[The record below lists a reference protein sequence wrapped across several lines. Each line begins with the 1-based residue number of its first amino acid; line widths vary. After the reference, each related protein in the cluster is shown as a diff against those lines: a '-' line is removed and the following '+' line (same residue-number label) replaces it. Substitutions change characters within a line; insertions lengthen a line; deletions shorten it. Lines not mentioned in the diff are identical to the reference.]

1 MPKRVHYCDGD
12 NSYDIIRLYDGEEDK
27 PFSKVY
33 LATEG
38 NKKRLFAREWHP
50 EFQSSLYDL
59 SPWPKNSY
67 AIMFSGGFD
76 SLSLA
81 LRHLEKGERVFLLSV
96 GFSEERTISSLTVKL
111 LKSIYNNAV
120 VGPIKL
126 FAPIFVDLE
135 GGNGLVQ
142 QPFTAFY
149 AAHMPDKVRQ
159 LAKAIECAYVLNDD
173 AISFQNEL
181 KAIYNNSV
189 KCHILDKKNP
199 PLKFPLTKVSHE
211 ENLEYVASIE
221 KKYQI
226 IFPALSSEGLSCSK
240 FVDRNDDTLY
250 MIQGGTNS
258 DKPNKKCDVS
268 GYLILEKSARKAF
281 SRLKLKSKLE
291 KLEKESEKL
300 EDPVQTKC

>member
-1 MPKRVHYCDGD
+1 MSKRIHYCDGD
-12 NSYDIIRLYDGEEDK
+12 TSYDIIRLYDGEEAK

-33 LATEG
+33 KASNGRE
-38 NKKRLFAREWHP
+38 KKLFPREWKP
-50 EFQSSLYDL
+50 EFQETLYNL
-59 SPWPKNSY
+59 SPWPKDSY

-96 GFSEERTISSLTVKL
+96 GFSEERTTSSLTVRL
-111 LKSIYNNAV
+111 LKSIYGNAV
-120 VGPIKL
+120 IGPIKL
-126 FAPIFVDLE
+126 FAPIFTDLE

-149 AAHMPDKVRQ
+149 ASHMPDRIRQ
-159 LAKAIECAYVLNDD
+159 VAKAVECAYIMNDD

-181 KAIYNNSV
+181 KAIYNNSM
-189 KCHILDKKNP
+189 KCHILDKEHP

-211 ENLEYVASIE
+211 ENLEYVASVE

-226 IFPALSSEGLSCSK
+226 IFPALSSEGLICSR
-240 FVDRNDDTLY
+240 FLDRNDNTLY

-258 DKPNKKCDVS
+258 EKPNKKCDVS
-268 GYLILEKSARKAF
+268 GYLILEKPPRKAF
-281 SRLKLKSKLE
+281 PRYKISKLE
-291 KLEKESEKL
+291 KLE
-300 EDPVQTKC
+300 DPVPTDC

>member
-1 MPKRVHYCDGD
+1 MSKRVHYCDD
-12 NSYDIIRLYDGEEDK
+12 CYNSYDIIRLYDGEENK
-27 PFSKVY
+27 PFAKVY
-33 LATEG
+33 NASEIE
-38 NKKRLFAREWHP
+38 KKLFPREWKP
-50 EFQSSLYDL
+50 EFQESLYNL
-59 SPWPKNSY
+59 SSWPKDSY

-81 LRHLEKGERVFLLSV
+81 LRHLEKGERVFLLSI
-96 GFSEERTISSLTVKL
+96 GFSEERTTSSLTVKL
-111 LKSIYNNAV
+111 LKSIYDDAV
-120 VGPIKL
+120 IGPIKL
-126 FAPIFVDLE
+126 FAPIFIDLE

-149 AAHMPDKVRQ
+149 AAHMPDRVRQ
-159 LAKAIECAYVLNDD
+159 VVKAVECAYVLNDD

-189 KCHILDKKNP
+189 KCHILDKENP
-199 PLKFPLTKVSHE
+199 PLKFPLTKVSHY

-226 IFPALSSEGLSCSK
+226 IFPALSSEGLICNK
-240 FVDRNDDTLY
+240 YTDKNDNTLY
-250 MIQGGTNS
+250 TIQGGTNS

-281 SRLKLKSKLE
+281 PRLKLKSKLE
-291 KLEKESEKL
+291 KLE
-300 EDPVQTKC
+300 DPIQIKC

>member
-1 MPKRVHYCDGD
+1 MSKRVHYDDGS

-27 PFSKVY
+27 PFAKVY
-33 LATEG
+33 NAFEVEQ
-38 NKKRLFAREWHP
+38 KLFRREWKP
-50 EFQSSLYDL
+50 EFQESLYNL
-59 SPWPKNSY
+59 SPWPKDSY

-96 GFSEERTISSLTVKL
+96 GFSEERTTSSLTVKL

-120 VGPIKL
+120 IGPIKL

-149 AAHMPDKVRQ
+149 ASHMPNSVRRVV
-159 LAKAIECAYVLNDD
+159 KAVECAYVMNDD

-181 KAIYNNSV
+181 KAIYNNSM
-189 KCHILDKKNP
+189 KCHILDKEHP
-199 PLKFPLTKVSHE
+199 PLKFPLTKISHE
-211 ENLEYVASIE
+211 ENLEYVANVE

-226 IFPALSSEGLSCSK
+226 IFPAFSSEGLSCSK
-240 FVDRNDDTLY
+240 FVDRNDNTLY
-250 MIQGGTNS
+250 TIRGGINS
-258 DKPNKKCDVS
+258 DKPNKRCDVS
-268 GYLILEKSARKAF
+268 GYLILEKSERKAF
-281 SRLKLKSKLE
+281 PRFKLKSE
-291 KLEKESEKL
+291 KLEKL
-300 EDPVQTKC
+300 EDPVPVQTKC

>member
-1 MPKRVHYCDGD
+1 MSKRIHYCDD
-12 NSYDIIRLYDGEEDK
+12 HYNSYDIIRLYDGEEDK
-27 PFSKVY
+27 PFAKVY
-33 LATEG
+33 NASEIE
-38 NKKRLFAREWHP
+38 KKLFPREWKP
-50 EFQSSLYDL
+50 EFQESLYNL
-59 SPWPKNSY
+59 SSWPKDSY

-96 GFSEERTISSLTVKL
+96 GFSEERTTSSLTVKL
-111 LKSIYNNAV
+111 LKSIYNDAV
-120 VGPIKL
+120 IGPIKL
-126 FAPIFVDLE
+126 FASIFIDLE

-149 AAHMPDKVRQ
+149 AAHMPDRVRQ
-159 LAKAIECAYVLNDD
+159 VVKAVECAYVLNDD

-189 KCHILDKKNP
+189 KCHILDKENP
-199 PLKFPLTKVSHE
+199 PLKFPLTKVSHY
-211 ENLEYVASIE
+211 ENIEYVANIE

-226 IFPALSSEGLSCSK
+226 IFPALSSEGLICNK
-240 FVDRNDDTLY
+240 YTDKNDNTLY
-250 MIQGGTNS
+250 TIKGGLNS

-281 SRLKLKSKLE
+281 PRLKLKSEKLE
-291 KLEKESEKL
+291 KLE
-300 EDPVQTKC
+300 C